1 MGNGNKKARKV
12 LAILYKAFAEI
23 LITVIS
29 AVIAETI
36 IRLIFG

>member
-1 MGNGNKKARKV
+1 MEQGNKKARKV
-12 LAILYKAFAEI
+12 LAILCRAFAEI

-29 AVIAETI
+29 AIIAEAI